1 MQSKLLLCVEKLLE
15 QLAPLSHGTL
25 HHLRPLH
32 SALHRRKIHASQ
44 HIQLGQP

>member
-1 MQSKLLLCVEKLLE
+1 MRKIICFLIKLLLIMY
-15 QLAPLSHGTL
+15 SL